1 MNRRR
6 LLCQAFVLTPLPAAL
21 LAACGEDE
29 GFAEGMLPIKWDRDT
44 CARCGMAISD
54 RRFAVQV
61 RGGAKKQA
69 FKFDDIGCATTWC
82 SEKVGQHSWINDPA
96 TRFWVAE
103 FVSAGAGGAG
113 KGLRWLPARD
123 AHYLSGPRS
132 PMGYN
137 LAAYAQAQAGSLSFE
152 TMAEQT
158 AATWP
163 ANCRS
168 GAKST

>member
-6 LLCQAFVLTPLPAAL
+6 LLGLALTPLASAL

-44 CARCGMAISD
+44 CARCAMAISD

-61 RGGAKKQA
+61 RGGPKNLV
-69 FKFDDIGCATTWC
+69 FNFDDIGCATTWC
-82 SEKVGQHSWINDPA
+82 SEKVGQHPWINDPA

-103 FVSAGAGGAG
+103 FGSTGAG
-113 KGLRWLPARD
+113 KGPRWLPARQ
-123 AHYLSGPRS
+123 AHYVSGPNS

-137 LAAYAQAQAGSLSFE
+137 LAAHAQPQARSLVFE
-152 TMAEQT
+152 AMAEQT
-158 AATWP
+158 AAAWP
-163 ANCRS
+163 ANCRPGTPS
-168 GAKST
+168 R